1 MARKQKN
8 ANAKANN
15 DSATPFDGLRNAAAA
30 VMSIPAA
37 VMAANRPVQDESPA
51 PAAPSPSPVVGAR
64 RVYTRKDFASGQWSS
79 GFACSKCGCQDLRVH
94 RTDRRPESSAIVR
107 TRICRNCGEIKMTVE
122 Q

>member
-8 ANAKANN
+8 ANANN
-15 DSATPFDGLRNAAAA
+15 ENATPFDGLRNAAAA

-37 VMAANRPVQDESPA
+37 VMAANRPVQDDGQ
-51 PAAPSPSPVVGAR
+51 PAAAAPSPVVGAR
-64 RVYTRKDFASGQWSS
+64 RVYTREDFAAGQWSS

-107 TRICRNCGEIKMTVE
+107 TRICRNCGEIKRTVE